1 MEVMSH
7 APAARNV
14 LRILTL
20 LAEVGDPVSAARIR
34 TELDLPRSSTYHLLG
49 EMEQAGYVVRID
61 AEKTYGL
68 GMAAYAMGQTYT
80 RQQPLVRM
88 GRRHMD
94 KIAALAGGSS
104 HISRL
109 SGSEIV
115 YLYESRAPGALSL
128 VTEVGVRLQAFRT
141 ASGKAMLS
149 VLPEVE
155 ARAAFATEDT
165 GGQTWRSFAQELD
178 RAREDGFAEEIEEVS
193 RGQRSVAVPVVDHL
207 GRPAAALAVTFPV
220 SGPVGQAQRGEL
232 IAGLG
237 TIAGGLQRRMYGVRD
252 G

>member
-1 MEVMSH
+1 MSH

-20 LAEVGDPVSAARIR
+20 LADVGNPISATRIR

-61 AEKTYGL
+61 TEKTYGL

-94 KIAALAGGSS
+94 RIAALAGGSA

-109 SGSEIV
+109 SGSEII

-128 VTEVGVRLQAFRT
+128 VTKVGVRLQAFRT

-165 GGQTWRSFAQELD
+165 GVQTWRAFSQELAY
-178 RAREDGFAEEIEEVS
+178 ARVAGFAEEVEEVS
-193 RGQRSVAVPVVDHL
+193 RGQRSVAVPVTDHL

-220 SGPVGQAQRGEL
+220 NGAVGESQRADL

-237 TIAGGLQRRMYGVRD
+237 AVAGGLQRRMYGID
-252 G
+252 DD